1 VLALG
6 DKPCHYPSI
15 ERRKAMTNQ
24 AEDESHLLT
33 ALAKVREAGVLVI
46 PIETIKLENICAE
59 NAQLRAEN
67 ARLRL
72 TREEAAKGTGQ

>member
-1 VLALG
+1 
-6 DKPCHYPSI
+6 
-15 ERRKAMTNQ
+15 MTNQ